1 MSRLDLI
8 QRFREVSL
16 KALAEDCNRLRDLLR
31 EEFRALES
39 RVQPAWYRRQDR
51 SAITPTTTPV
61 VQAKF
66 GEVLFIDTTNG
77 DVEFYLPAAT
87 AKDAFRSVAFVKR
100 TSTFGVVVRTVPP
113 GLIHESD
120 SLSVTSNGG
129 LNVIT
134 WDGAGNW
141 WRQRG

>member
-39 RVQPAWYRRQDR
+39 RVQPAWYRRRDR
-51 SAITPTTTPV
+51 SAITPATTPV

-66 GEVLFIDTTNG
+66 GEVLFIDDSAG
-77 DVEFYLPAAT
+77 DVEFYLPMAT
-87 AKDAFRSVAFVKR
+87 QKDAFRSVAFVKR
-100 TSTFGVVVRTVPP
+100 TSTNNVIVRTVPP
-113 GLIHESD
+113 GRIHESD
-120 SLSVTSNGG
+120 SFTISNRQG
-129 LNVIT
+129 LTIIT
-134 WDGAGNW
+134 WDGVQDW
-141 WRQRG
+141 WWHRG